1 MITYEEMV
9 PDVATYHDL
18 RASVDWS
25 VFCTSQSTYALAR
38 SIYGVVAKDGDNT
51 VAMGRVVGDGMYCT
65 IVDVIV
71 KPAYQGRKIGATIV
85 NRLEERIIAD
95 IPEGGRACIQ
105 LIAAPGK
112 DTFYEKLGFSKL
124 PNETAGPGMC
134 KIIYR

>member
-9 PDVATYHDL
+9 PDVATYHKL

-25 VFCTSQSTYALAR
+25 VFCETQSAYALER

-71 KPAYQGRKIGATIV
+71 KPEYQGQKIGATIV
-85 NRLEERIIAD
+85 ERLENHIIAD
-95 IPEGGRACIQ
+95 VPEGGRACIQ

-112 DTFYEKLGFSKL
+112 EAFYEKLGFSSL